1 MTKSSLLCVGCGNSL
16 IGLSTERCP
25 ECGKLAPL
33 REQQEPTPP
42 FWSLELRLHLFGIVS
57 SLMLLLL
64 IGGIFGWMMFG
75 RLSKSLWLQLA
86 AAEDA
91 IGPLVIVNL
100 LVSGLIAASAKGERQ
115 RDASTAGFLLALA
128 LLALAALMPAFG
140 SA

>member
-1 MTKSSLLCVGCGNSL
+1 MTKSSLLCVGCGYLL

-33 REQQEPTPP
+33 RAQQEPTPP
-42 FWSLELRLHLFGIVS
+42 FWSLELRPHLFGIVS

-100 LVSGLIAASAKGERQ
+100 LVSELIAASAKGERQ